1 MKGMTPMMGSMG
13 PMMVLG
19 LLVLFALVVAAVY
32 VGVRLAR
39 SAGSGDSARAMLDRR
54 FALGEIDAED
64 YYERESALR
73 STAIRAGKRRDGLA
87 GS

>member
-1 MKGMTPMMGSMG
+1 MMMGSMG
-13 PMMVLG
+13 LMMLLG
-19 LLVLFALVVAAVY
+19 TLAVFALIVAAVY

-39 SAGSGDSARAMLDRR
+39 GSSAGDSARAMLDRR
-54 FALGEIDAED
+54 FASGEISAEE

-73 STAIRAGKRRDGLA
+73 SARAGRGRHGLA

>member
-1 MKGMTPMMGSMG
+1 MMMGSMG
-13 PMMVLG
+13 LMMLLG
-19 LLVLFALVVAAVY
+19 TLALFALIVATVY

-39 SAGSGDSARAMLDRR
+39 GSSAGDSARAMLDRR
-54 FALGEIDAED
+54 FASGEISAEE

-73 STAIRAGKRRDGLA
+73 SAGPGRGRHGLA

>member
-1 MKGMTPMMGSMG
+1 MMPMMGPMG
-13 PMMVLG
+13 LMMVLG
-19 LLVLFALVVAAVY
+19 MLVLLALIAAAVY

-39 SAGSGDSARAMLDRR
+39 GAGSGDSARAMLDRR
-54 FALGEIDAED
+54 FASGEIDAED

-73 STAIRAGKRRDGLA
+73 STAVRTGKRRDGLA